1 MQKYDKYIESA
12 YSRFEKWKADD
23 DCVVFPIITD
33 LHSALVSEDVLNS
46 QKRETLSHIRILN
59 AAAERFSADFT
70 ANLGDF
76 GVDVPVKEP
85 QDIEQL
91 CSRLFEYHAS
101 SKVKPVLYAPGNHDI
116 TRGVVPAFMRRG
128 FQEINAGCDI
138 LSPEDKLYGYYDI
151 HAKKCRV
158 FYLFCNE
165 TADYYSAEQFT
176 FIEENLFSMPSG
188 WCAVFVQ
195 HKCILRRGRWQHDQ
209 FDPLPENFVKLHEL
223 FANFVRNGG
232 KIAGIFSGDS
242 HFNLFE
248 KADGVNYHS
257 SQGYGGIGPSE
268 APAHAL
274 LAHEF
279 CPALNRTDSFNS
291 ENSCLID
298 VAAVK
303 TGKCE
308 IAVFR
313 IGAGDKEFDITEN
326 Y

>member
-1 MQKYDKYIESA
+1 MSAKREAA

-23 DCVVFPIITD
+23 DCVVFPMITD
-33 LHSALVSEDVLNS
+33 LHSALVTEDALNG
-46 QKRETLSHIRILN
+46 QRRDTLSHIRILN

-76 GVDVPVKEP
+76 GVDVPVKDP
-85 QDIEQL
+85 LNIEQL

-116 TRGVVPAFMRRG
+116 TRGVAPESLHRG
-128 FQEINAGCDI
+128 FQEINTGCNIFSPAG
-138 LSPEDKLYGYYDI
+138 KLYGYYDI
-151 HAKKCRV
+151 PAKKCRV

-165 TADYYSAEQFT
+165 TADYYSDEQFA
-176 FIEENLFSMPSG
+176 FIEANLISMPSG
-188 WCAVFVQ
+188 WSAAFIQ

-223 FANFVRNGG
+223 FAKFVRNGG
-232 KIAGIFSGDS
+232 KIAGVFSGDS

-248 KADGVNYHS
+248 KADGINYHS

-274 LAHEF
+274 LFHEF
-279 CPALNRTDSFNS
+279 CPALNRTDTFNAATC
-291 ENSCLID
+291 CLID

-303 TGKCE
+303 TQKQE

-313 IGAGDKEFDITEN
+313 IGAGDKEFDITET